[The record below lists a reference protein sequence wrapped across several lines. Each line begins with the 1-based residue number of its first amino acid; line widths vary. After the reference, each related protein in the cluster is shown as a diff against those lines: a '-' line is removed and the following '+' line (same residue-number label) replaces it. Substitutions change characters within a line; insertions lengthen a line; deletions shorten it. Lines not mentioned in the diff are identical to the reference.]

1 MKQNSYN
8 SDIKGKLYLI
18 PTPIGNLDDITLR
31 ALNTLKEVDIVFAED
46 TRETFNLLK
55 YYNINKKIESCHKY
69 SEMKNKE
76 QILKILKEGKTIGFV
91 SDRGTP
97 LISDPGNFVVN
108 EVIKENIHVIALPGA
123 TALIPA
129 LNMSG
134 LDNERFLF
142 YGFLNNKKNMAK
154 KELNKL
160 KDVEYTMIFYESP
173 RRLKTTLELMLEA
186 FGNRKISIVREISKL
201 HEEIIRDS
209 IENVTKIID
218 DIKGEIV
225 IVVEKKKNNKLETIS
240 TNYIELVKEMQEEGY
255 SKKDA
260 IKEVSLK
267 YNISKNKLYEECKE
281 L

>member
-8 SDIKGKLYLI
+8 GDIKGKLYLI
-18 PTPIGNLDDITLR
+18 PTPIGNLDDITIR
-31 ALNTLKEVDIVFAED
+31 ALNTLREVDIVFAED
-46 TRETFNLLK
+46 TREAFNLLK

-76 QILKILKEGKTIGFV
+76 KILKILKEGKTIGFV

-97 LISDPGNFVVN
+97 LISDPGNFIVN
-108 EVIKENIHVIALPGA
+108 EVINENIPVVALPGA

-142 YGFLNNKKNMAK
+142 YGFLNSKKNTAK
-154 KELNKL
+154 NELNML
-160 KDVEYTMIFYESP
+160 KDIECTMIFYESP
-173 RRLKTTLELMLEA
+173 RRLKNTLELMFEV

-209 IENVTKIID
+209 IENVIKIID

-225 IVVEKKKNNKLETIS
+225 IVVEKKKNIKLETIPL
-240 TNYIELVKEMQEEGY
+240 NCIELVKEMQKKGY

-260 IKEVSLK
+260 VKEVSLK

>member
-31 ALNTLKEVDIVFAED
+31 ALNTLKEVNIVFAED

-76 QILKILKEGKTIGFV
+76 KILKILKEGKTIGFV

-108 EVIKENIHVIALPGA
+108 EVIKENIPVIALPGA

>member
-76 QILKILKEGKTIGFV
+76 KILKILKEGKTIGFV

-108 EVIKENIHVIALPGA
+108 EVIKENIPVIALPGA

-225 IVVEKKKNNKLETIS
+225 IVVEKKKIIN
-240 TNYIELVKEMQEEGY
+240 
-255 SKKDA
+255 
-260 IKEVSLK
+260 
-267 YNISKNKLYEECKE
+267 
-281 L
+281 

>member
-8 SDIKGKLYLI
+8 GDIKGKLYLI
-18 PTPIGNLDDITLR
+18 PTPIGNLDDITIR
-31 ALNTLKEVDIVFAED
+31 ALNTLREVDIVFAED
-46 TRETFNLLK
+46 TREAFNLLK

-76 QILKILKEGKTIGFV
+76 KILKILKEGKTIGFV

-97 LISDPGNFVVN
+97 LISDPGNFIVN
-108 EVIKENIHVIALPGA
+108 EVINENIPVVALPGA

-142 YGFLNNKKNMAK
+142 YGFLNSKKNTAK
-154 KELNKL
+154 NELNML
-160 KDVEYTMIFYESP
+160 KDIECTMIFYESP
-173 RRLKTTLELMLEA
+173 RRLKNTLELMFEV

-209 IENVTKIID
+209 IENVIKIIG

-225 IVVEKKKNNKLETIS
+225 IVVEKKKNIKLETIPL
-240 TNYIELVKEMQEEGY
+240 NCIELVKEMQKKGY

-260 IKEVSLK
+260 VKEVSLK

>member
-76 QILKILKEGKTIGFV
+76 KILKILKEGKTIGFV

-108 EVIKENIHVIALPGA
+108 EVIKENIPVIALPGA

-134 LDNERFLF
+134 LDNEKFLF
-142 YGFLNNKKNMAK
+142 YGFLNNKKNAAK

-160 KDVEYTMIFYESP
+160 KDVEYTMVFYESP

>member
-31 ALNTLKEVDIVFAED
+31 ALNILKEVDIVFAED

-76 QILKILKEGKTIGFV
+76 KILKILKEGKTIGFV

-108 EVIKENIHVIALPGA
+108 EVIKENIPVIALPGA

-142 YGFLNNKKNMAK
+142 YGFLNNKKNAAK
-154 KELNKL
+154 NELNKL
-160 KDVEYTMIFYESP
+160 KDVEYTMVFYESP

>member
-18 PTPIGNLDDITLR
+18 PTPIGNLHDITLR
-31 ALNTLKEVDIVFAED
+31 ALNILKEVDIVFAED

-76 QILKILKEGKTIGFV
+76 KILKILKEGKTIGFV

-108 EVIKENIHVIALPGA
+108 EVIKENIPVIALPGA

-142 YGFLNNKKNMAK
+142 YGFLNNKKNAAK

-173 RRLKTTLELMLEA
+173 RRLKTTLELMFEA

>member
-76 QILKILKEGKTIGFV
+76 KILKILKEGKTIGFV

-108 EVIKENIHVIALPGA
+108 EVIKENIPVIALPGA

-142 YGFLNNKKNMAK
+142 YGFLNNKKNAAK

-160 KDVEYTMIFYESP
+160 KDVECTMIFYESP

>member
-8 SDIKGKLYLI
+8 SNIKGKLYLI

-76 QILKILKEGKTIGFV
+76 KILKILKEGKTIGFV

-108 EVIKENIHVIALPGA
+108 EVIKENIPVIALPGA

-142 YGFLNNKKNMAK
+142 YGFLNNKKNTAK

>member
-76 QILKILKEGKTIGFV
+76 KILKILKEGKTIGFV

-108 EVIKENIHVIALPGA
+108 EVIKENIPVIALPGA

-225 IVVEKKKNNKLETIS
+225 IVVEKKKNNKLKTIS

>member
-8 SDIKGKLYLI
+8 SNIKGKLYLI

-76 QILKILKEGKTIGFV
+76 KILKILKEGKTIGFV

-108 EVIKENIHVIALPGA
+108 EVIKENIPVIALPGA

-142 YGFLNNKKNMAK
+142 YGFLNNKKNAAK

-173 RRLKTTLELMLEA
+173 RRLKTTLELMFEA

>member
-76 QILKILKEGKTIGFV
+76 KILKILKEGKTIGFV

-108 EVIKENIHVIALPGA
+108 EVIKENIPVIALPGA

-160 KDVEYTMIFYESP
+160 KDVEYTMVFYESP

>member
-8 SDIKGKLYLI
+8 GDIKGKLYLI
-18 PTPIGNLDDITLR
+18 PTPIGNLDDITIR

-46 TRETFNLLK
+46 TREAFNLLK

-76 QILKILKEGKTIGFV
+76 KILRILKEGKTIGFI

-97 LISDPGNFVVN
+97 LISDPGIFIVN
-108 EVIKENIHVIALPGA
+108 EVINENIPVIALPGA

-142 YGFLNNKKNMAK
+142 YGFLNSKKNSAK
-154 KELNKL
+154 NELNIL
-160 KDVEYTMIFYESP
+160 KDVEYTLIFYESP
-173 RRLKTTLELMLEA
+173 RRLKTTLELMFEV

-201 HEEIIRDS
+201 HEEIIRDN
-209 IENVTKIID
+209 IENVIKLID

-225 IVVEKKKNNKLETIS
+225 IVVEKKNNTKLETIPS
-240 TNYIELVKEMQEEGY
+240 NYIELVKKMQEEGY

-260 IKEVSLK
+260 VKEVSTK

>member
-8 SDIKGKLYLI
+8 SNIKGKLYLI

-76 QILKILKEGKTIGFV
+76 KILKILKEGTPIGFV

-108 EVIKENIHVIALPGA
+108 EVIKENIPVIALPGA

>member
-8 SDIKGKLYLI
+8 SNIKGKLYLI

-76 QILKILKEGKTIGFV
+76 KILKILKEGKTIGFV

-108 EVIKENIHVIALPGA
+108 EVIKENIPVIALPGA

-160 KDVEYTMIFYESP
+160 KDVEYTMVFYESP

-201 HEEIIRDS
+201 HEEIIRGS

>member
-76 QILKILKEGKTIGFV
+76 KILKILKEGKTIGFV

-108 EVIKENIHVIALPGA
+108 EVIKENIPVIALPGA

-142 YGFLNNKKNMAK
+142 YGFLNNKKNAAK

-173 RRLKTTLELMLEA
+173 RRLKATLELMFEA

>member
-31 ALNTLKEVDIVFAED
+31 ALNILKEVDIVFAED

-76 QILKILKEGKTIGFV
+76 KILKILKEGKTIGFV

-108 EVIKENIHVIALPGA
+108 EVIKENIPVIALPGA

-142 YGFLNNKKNMAK
+142 YGFLNNKKNAAK
-154 KELNKL
+154 NELNRL

-173 RRLKTTLELMLEA
+173 RRLKTALELMLEA

-240 TNYIELVKEMQEEGY
+240 TNYIELVKEMQEAGY

>member
-76 QILKILKEGKTIGFV
+76 KILKILKEGKTIGFV

-108 EVIKENIHVIALPGA
+108 EVIRENIPVIALPGA

-142 YGFLNNKKNMAK
+142 YGFLNNKKNAAK

-173 RRLKTTLELMLEA
+173 RRLKTTLELMFEA